1 MLPLQKSIIIGCDD
15 TFVLSAVLNNIRETH
30 HFKHSIVSAARSSDL
45 LGIVKSLNPDLVILC
60 FRNNQVVLN
69 DFGSF
74 IKKPELPIICLSP
87 GSEGERLRWNSNCIV
102 FSYAMEYIK
111 QENYLSSRIHSVF
124 LLGSETA
131 KKSEEKT
138 MSLADAAMR
147 QKNSGEPRDLGRYVM
162 ELDQKLEMLLKVK
175 ERIADLFPRVDDS
188 TRGELMSIVNSIK
201 SSAND
206 NKIWD
211 DFKLYFETA
220 NPGFL
225 MLLANRHPELTP
237 KDLKYCCYL
246 KMNMSNDD
254 IRSLLGINQES
265 VRTHK
270 YRLKKKMDLS
280 PGQDLLNYLRT
291 MDQDFSGI
299 KNRDDFKFSG

>member
-1 MLPLQKSIIIGCDD
+1 MSLQKSIIIGCDD
-15 TFVLSAVLNNIRETH
+15 TVTLSAVLNNIKETSLFRH
-30 HFKHSIVSAARSSDL
+30 NIISAARSTDL

-74 IKKPELPIICLSP
+74 IKRPELPIICLS
-87 GSEGERLRWNSNCIV
+87 GRSEGEKLRWNANCIV
-102 FSYAMEYIK
+102 FSYAVEYVK

-124 LLGSETA
+124 LMNSET
-131 KKSEEKT
+131 EKRNEARQGGT
-138 MSLADAAMR
+138 LAEAAMQQHSTGNTR
-147 QKNSGEPRDLGRYVM
+147 NLSRYVM
-162 ELDQKLEMLLKVK
+162 ELDQKVEVLLKVK
-175 ERIADLFPRVDDS
+175 ERIAELFPRVDDS
-188 TRGELMSIVNSIK
+188 TRTELMSIVNSIK
-201 SSAND
+201 ASAND

-211 DFKLYFETA
+211 DFKLYFEHA

-225 MLLANRHPELTP
+225 MTLANRHPELTS

-254 IRSLLGINQES
+254 IRNLLGINQES

-280 PGQDLLNYLRT
+280 PEQDLLSYLRT
-291 MDQDFSGI
+291 VEEG
-299 KNRDDFKFSG
+299 